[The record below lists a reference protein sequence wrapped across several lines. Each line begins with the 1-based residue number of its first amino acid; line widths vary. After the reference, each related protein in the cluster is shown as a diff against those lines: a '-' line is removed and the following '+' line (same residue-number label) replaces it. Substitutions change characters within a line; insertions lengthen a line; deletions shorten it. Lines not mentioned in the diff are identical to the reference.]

1 MNEMWI
7 GGSQPSGEDCIFLNK
22 IKESGETPL
31 ANSHPNTFAWLCLIS
46 KFSIS
51 RMSTFPGYKA
61 PVVKEEAE
69 QQKPKEEEDLQKTQ
83 NQPRDPVDPDQ
94 ARSIPFPELKFKQMS
109 DSDKSGLKI
118 NVMSYNVLAYGNDT
132 PSEFT
137 YASKE
142 NLNFNYR
149 APRIIKEIKDANADI
164 LCL

>member
-1 MNEMWI
+1 
-7 GGSQPSGEDCIFLNK
+7 
-22 IKESGETPL
+22 
-31 ANSHPNTFAWLCLIS
+31 
-46 KFSIS
+46 
-51 RMSTFPGYKA
+51 
-61 PVVKEEAE
+61 
-69 QQKPKEEEDLQKTQ
+69 
-83 NQPRDPVDPDQ
+83 
-94 ARSIPFPELKFKQMS
+94 MS